1 MSLRKLRDLSYYFSV
16 AFKSYFVPHHI
27 HAKFYSQANWFRIYD
42 GEAEEGLLIFPI
54 CLMSK
59 KPRLV
64 SFNTQT
70 YIYKNHWLKI
80 LSTKDYFLEGTSEYV
95 RRKSREKTNIPK
107 LGVMKWFPILIES
120 FYGILSSFY
129 SAEQQH

>member
-1 MSLRKLRDLSYYFSV
+1 MSFRKLRDLSYYFSV
-16 AFKSYFVPHHI
+16 VFKSYFVPHHI

-70 YIYKNHWLKI
+70 YIEQHY
-80 LSTKDYFLEGTSEYV
+80 SRTSVEIPLV
-95 RRKSREKTNIPK
+95 ENITTFCIARFKPNKPNLCRKS
-107 LGVMKWFPILIES
+107 LIKDTE
-120 FYGILSSFY
+120 Y
-129 SAEQQH
+129 